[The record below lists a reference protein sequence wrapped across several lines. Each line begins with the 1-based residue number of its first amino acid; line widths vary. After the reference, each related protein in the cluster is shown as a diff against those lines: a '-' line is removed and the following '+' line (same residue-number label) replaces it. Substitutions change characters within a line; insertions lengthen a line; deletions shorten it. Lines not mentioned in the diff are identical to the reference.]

1 MLCCSNNNVVI
12 GCNVVSEKSKAATPN
27 QYSGKSTLTSLL
39 TTSTSTPTGQ
49 KTVIGTRR
57 IIMTKGADGSTRVIT
72 QPITSATKSTVD
84 SPSVKT
90 ATPQKEGP
98 QKVQIIRA
106 PDGKITVRGLLAGQ
120 QLIQMPDGKLHVVM
134 AGQQGVSGQ
143 LVAASPLK
151 SESVNDK
158 EDKNQVK
165 MVNDELKAISSPRP
179 TAPPAQQI
187 VLQGNRQIMVQPSP
201 QVVVQQP
208 QQVVVQSPQQ
218 VVVQA
223 GARPT
228 LQPRMQAVQ
237 TVLVQ
242 GQILQRQATPTAVRT
257 AAPRPPTPRPRP
269 ASTQQIVVNNPV
281 LVQQIAA
288 GKIQLA
294 TVNGQQV
301 LIRPTGNNQ
310 AQIVAHIGQSAPA
323 APPPPPLARPP
334 PVAPSPSPPQPAP
347 QQQQMTEDEIVE
359 KRLLVGQPPGTVIKT
374 VTAQVGFLFV

>member
-1 MLCCSNNNVVI
+1 
-12 GCNVVSEKSKAATPN
+12 
-27 QYSGKSTLTSLL
+27 
-39 TTSTSTPTGQ
+39 
-49 KTVIGTRR
+49 
-57 IIMTKGADGSTRVIT
+57 MTKGADGSTRVIS
-72 QPITSATKSTVD
+72 QPITAANKSTSDSPATKIS
-84 SPSVKT
+84 

-106 PDGKITVRGLLAGQ
+106 PNGKITVRGLLAGQ

-134 AGQQGVSGQ
+134 AGQQGIAGQ
-143 LVAASPLK
+143 LVATSPATNPTEPC
-151 SESVNDK
+151 SEKDDRNQNQIKTVN
-158 EDKNQVK
+158 E
-165 MVNDELKAISSPRP
+165 ETRP
-179 TAPPAQQI
+179 TPTSRVTASPAQQI
-187 VLQGNRQIMVQPSP
+187 VLQGNRQLVVQPTQ

-208 QQVVVQSPQQ
+208 QQVVVQPTQQ

-223 GARPT
+223 GARPA

-242 GQILQRQATPTAVRT
+242 GQILQRPPTPAAARATVA
-257 AAPRPPTPRPRP
+257 RPPTPRPRP

-310 AQIVAHIGQSAPA
+310 AQIVAHIGQSASPAPAVAPAPLPRPA
-323 APPPPPLARPP
+323 AL
-334 PVAPSPSPPQPAP
+334 PQPQPLQQP
-347 QQQQMTEDEIVE
+347 QQQLTEDELVE

-374 VTAQVGFLFV
+374 VTAQVNNISICTMFISFCLIVI